1 MSERRKPYIIYHVWE
16 AEYVFDEVNWVGR
29 SFDTY
34 KEAKAYM
41 ECLPPTTEAYIEKE
55 IIY

>member
-1 MSERRKPYIIYHVWE
+1 MSERKKPYIIYHVWE

-34 KEAKAYM
+34 REAKAYM
-41 ECLPPTTEAYIEKE
+41 ESLPPTTEAYIEKE